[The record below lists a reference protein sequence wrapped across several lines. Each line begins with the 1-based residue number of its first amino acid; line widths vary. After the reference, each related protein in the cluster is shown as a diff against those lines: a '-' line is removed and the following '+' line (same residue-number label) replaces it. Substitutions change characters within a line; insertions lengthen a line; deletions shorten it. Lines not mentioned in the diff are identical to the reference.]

1 MSNKSLS
8 RNKRLPVI
16 RLRTMQPAYM
26 TYALNRLR
34 PLQCGE
40 AYYSVYAT
48 NNPESD
54 EPIQAYKAKRFHLF
68 SMA

>member
-1 MSNKSLS
+1 MSNKDLS
-8 RNKRLPVI
+8 RNQDVFRVS
-16 RLRTMQPAYM
+16 RAENQQPAYL

-48 NNPESD
+48 NNPEND
-54 EPIQAYKAKRFHLF
+54 ALIQAYKPKRSL
-68 SMA
+68 